1 MRWRAINFPEL
12 DSLLLLWLPSPI
24 YVVLMVTTMLVG
36 VRHVFFSDTVI
47 WCRGLQVKQHQHEQ
61 THNQYNQNY
70 PFISKGQYITPQNRP
85 ELLKTIF
92 SVIIN
97 LKLFSYFTL
106 TRKDFKM
113 FGIPVVVGSLCWQ
126 MSTFPGIGVL
136 SITGFI
142 IQKISMQIL
151 SMPVNDC
158 SQGGMG
164 SIYQNSTQ
172 ADSSQQHICTQL

>member
-1 MRWRAINFPEL
+1 MHKTPE
-12 DSLLLLWLPSPI
+12 
-24 YVVLMVTTMLVG
+24 
-36 VRHVFFSDTVI
+36 
-47 WCRGLQVKQHQHEQ
+47 
-61 THNQYNQNY
+61 
-70 PFISKGQYITPQNRP
+70 NRP

-97 LKLFSYFTL
+97 LKLFSYLTL

-158 SQGGMG
+158 S
-164 SIYQNSTQ
+164 
-172 ADSSQQHICTQL
+172 

>member
-1 MRWRAINFPEL
+1 MHKTPEKKARIAEN
-12 DSLLLLWLPSPI
+12 P
-24 YVVLMVTTMLVG
+24 
-36 VRHVFFSDTVI
+36 
-47 WCRGLQVKQHQHEQ
+47 
-61 THNQYNQNY
+61 
-70 PFISKGQYITPQNRP
+70 
-85 ELLKTIF
+85 F

-97 LKLFSYFTL
+97 LKLFAYFTL
-106 TRKDFKM
+106 TRKDIKM

-158 SQGGMG
+158 S
-164 SIYQNSTQ
+164 
-172 ADSSQQHICTQL
+172 

>member
-1 MRWRAINFPEL
+1 
-12 DSLLLLWLPSPI
+12 
-24 YVVLMVTTMLVG
+24 
-36 VRHVFFSDTVI
+36 
-47 WCRGLQVKQHQHEQ
+47 
-61 THNQYNQNY
+61 
-70 PFISKGQYITPQNRP
+70 
-85 ELLKTIF
+85 
-92 SVIIN
+92 
-97 LKLFSYFTL
+97 
-106 TRKDFKM
+106 M

-172 ADSSQQHICTQL
+172 ADSSQRRICTQLGQRNIVFVFATG